1 MKTQSPHRGKGLITI
16 LMSQVCRLTWRTHK
30 AWPGSVHRAGDLGG
44 GGEWDLVWGWGG
56 GAHSLGDPAS
66 PQSLH

>member
-16 LMSQVCRLTWRTHK
+16 LMSQVCRLTWRTQK

-44 GGEWDLVWGWGG
+44 GGEWGG
-56 GAHSLGDPAS
+56 GVHSLGNPAS